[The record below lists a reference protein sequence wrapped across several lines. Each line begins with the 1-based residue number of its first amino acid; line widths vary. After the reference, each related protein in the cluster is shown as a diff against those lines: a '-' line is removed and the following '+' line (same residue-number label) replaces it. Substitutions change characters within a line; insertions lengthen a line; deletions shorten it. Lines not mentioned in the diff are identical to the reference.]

1 MEFIKATRSNPK
13 EKLLPNKGALRIRAY
28 CAKCGKLLQESTM
41 MSKKQL
47 MASWDRAV
55 LGAVNIKCDDCGLK
69 FPNFDINLK
78 IYNVRLDRE
87 HSPEKYIK
95 ISKGKKET
103 PEELFNHIAN
113 KWKKEHPELQE
124 VTSEEVQKALDDSK
138 SELLGETEMSK
149 EDILKI
155 EVEKRKNYYG
165 KGNE

>member
-1 MEFIKATRSNPK
+1 MEFIKATRNNPK
-13 EKLLPNKGALRIRAY
+13 EELLPNKGALRIRAY

-47 MASWDRAV
+47 GASWDRAV

-95 ISKGKKET
+95 IPKGRKET
-103 PEELFNHIAN
+103 PEQLFTHIAN
-113 KWKKEHPELQE
+113 KWKEEHPELQE
-124 VTSEEVQKALDDSK
+124 VTSEEVQKAIDDFK
-138 SELLGETEMSK
+138 SELLGESEMSK

-155 EVEKRKNYYG
+155 ELEKRNNYYG
-165 KGNE
+165 KGHE